1 MKTGASAPAP
11 IGAPPSPSR
20 PGCAVRAGLNQK
32 TPCQSLQIAPGSK
45 NEWTVP
51 DRAQLLFCLLGG
63 RCPPT
68 PAPSA
73 PGAAPRAIRS
83 VVGRSAPARR
93 MARAK
98 KTAHN
103 QFKGPTLPYP
113 LPPVVKPCSGPEN
126 SPCAALRRCGGY
138 GAAPHVG
145 PQGGPW
151 RYPVSAASPS
161 PRRGRPLGA
170 GGVGVAAGP
179 LNPD

>member
-1 MKTGASAPAP
+1 MNGLCLIGRSFSFASS
-11 IGAPPSPSR
+11 G
-20 PGCAVRAGLNQK
+20 
-32 TPCQSLQIAPGSK
+32 
-45 NEWTVP
+45 
-51 DRAQLLFCLLGG
+51 
-63 RCPPT
+63 
-68 PAPSA
+68 
-73 PGAAPRAIRS
+73 GAAPLPPPPLRRGRHP
-83 VVGRSAPARR
+83 VQFGRSSVAPRPPAEWHGR
-93 MARAK
+93 K
-98 KTAHN
+98 KRPTIN
-103 QFKGPTLPYP
+103 LKGLPYPYP